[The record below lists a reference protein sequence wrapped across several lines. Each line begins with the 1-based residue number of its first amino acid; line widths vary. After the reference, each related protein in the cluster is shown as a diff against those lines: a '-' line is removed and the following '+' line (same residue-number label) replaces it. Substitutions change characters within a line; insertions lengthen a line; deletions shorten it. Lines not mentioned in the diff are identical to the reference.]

1 MRIIIVGNGKVG
13 STFANQLSLAGHDV
27 TIVDKRA
34 GALQQS
40 GSNLDIMT
48 VVGNGATIDTLQ
60 GAGVSQADLLIATT
74 STDEMNVMVCLLA
87 KKLGTKHTIARVRNP
102 EFTKEINLLK
112 EELGLSM
119 TINPELACATEMARV
134 LRVPSAI
141 KVDSF
146 AKGKV
151 DILKLRIC
159 EKSPLA
165 GLKLQDMRKFKASFL
180 ICAVERGKEVYIPDG
195 AFQLEAGDRISILAQ
210 PKQASAFFK
219 QIGVQTSPVKKVML
233 IGGGR
238 IAAYLA
244 RQMLDFGAEVKIIEQ
259 DRNVCL
265 GLADQL
271 PGAEIIC
278 GDASDHQLLSQEG
291 MEDMDAVA
299 MLTGFDE
306 QNVLMSLYAGQ
317 ISKAKIIT
325 KVNRG
330 SYEQIVDGMEIG
342 SVFYPKYIAA
352 EVVTRYVR
360 AMENSM
366 GSNNVETLYKIVGD
380 RAEALE
386 FRVTR
391 SCRVCGIPL
400 QELPTRKGILIGS
413 ITRGNRA
420 IIPKGQNVIEPGD
433 SVVVVTT
440 IPGLSDLEDILQ
452 KRR

>member
-151 DILKLRIC
+151 DILNLPLR
-159 EKSPLA
+159 
-165 GLKLQDMRKFKASFL
+165 G
-180 ICAVERGKEVYIPDG
+180 
-195 AFQLEAGDRISILAQ
+195 
-210 PKQASAFFK
+210 
-219 QIGVQTSPVKKVML
+219 
-233 IGGGR
+233 
-238 IAAYLA
+238 
-244 RQMLDFGAEVKIIEQ
+244 
-259 DRNVCL
+259 
-265 GLADQL
+265 
-271 PGAEIIC
+271 
-278 GDASDHQLLSQEG
+278 
-291 MEDMDAVA
+291 
-299 MLTGFDE
+299 
-306 QNVLMSLYAGQ
+306 
-317 ISKAKIIT
+317 
-325 KVNRG
+325 
-330 SYEQIVDGMEIG
+330 
-342 SVFYPKYIAA
+342 
-352 EVVTRYVR
+352 
-360 AMENSM
+360 
-366 GSNNVETLYKIVGD
+366 
-380 RAEALE
+380 
-386 FRVTR
+386 
-391 SCRVCGIPL
+391 
-400 QELPTRKGILIGS
+400 
-413 ITRGNRA
+413 
-420 IIPKGQNVIEPGD
+420 
-433 SVVVVTT
+433 
-440 IPGLSDLEDILQ
+440 
-452 KRR
+452 